1 MATITKDESYEILDE
16 DISEQQIQQ
25 SIRLGFIR
33 KVYGIISFQLLITT
47 IVVYL
52 SIYNHFLSRFMV
64 SYPGLVYL
72 FFFGAL
78 FTEIPI
84 ICCPSVASQVP
95 LNYVLLLIFTLCE
108 SYLVAYI
115 TLFYEPLSVLMCAG
129 ITLALVFGL
138 TLYAIFT
145 KTDMTLWG
153 GGLACL
159 SVIFF
164 ILSIIGIF
172 YRSLFYQTLLNCCGL
187 FLFSIYLM
195 FDVQLVIGK
204 NKNLIST
211 DQYIVGALMIYIDI
225 ISIFIRILLLF
236 GKKKK

>member
-1 MATITKDESYEILDE
+1 MNNYKDERYESMDE
-16 DISEQQIQQ
+16 DFSEQQIQQ

-47 IVVYL
+47 IVVYF
-52 SIYNHFLSRFMV
+52 SIYNQSLNRFIV
-64 SYPGLVYL
+64 SNPGFIYL
-72 FFFGAL
+72 FFFGTL
-78 FTEIPI
+78 FSEIPI
-84 ICCPSVASQVP
+84 LCCPSVASKVP

-108 SYLVAYI
+108 SYLVAYT
-115 TLFYEPLSVLMCAG
+115 TLFYEPLSVLLCAG
-129 ITLALVFGL
+129 ITLALVLGL

-153 GGLACL
+153 GGLVCL

-195 FDVQLVIGK
+195 YDTQLVIGK

-225 ISIFIRILLLF
+225 ISIFIKILLLF